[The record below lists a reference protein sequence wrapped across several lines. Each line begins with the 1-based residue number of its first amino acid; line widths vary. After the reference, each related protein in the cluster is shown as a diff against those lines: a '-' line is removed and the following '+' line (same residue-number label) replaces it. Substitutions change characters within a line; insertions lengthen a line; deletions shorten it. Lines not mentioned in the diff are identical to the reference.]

1 MTFMG
6 ACLKKPDMLLITE
19 FCELGSLFDLL
30 VQPEY
35 KPMDPARK
43 MEMAHGAAQGLHYLH
58 SQTILH
64 RDFKVSP
71 LVGQTDAADHNH
83 AF

>member
-1 MTFMG
+1 MG

-43 MEMAHGAAQGLHYLH
+43 MEMVNGTAQGLYYLH
-58 SQTILH
+58 SQGIVH
-64 RDFKVSP
+64 RDFKVTSLVWETYIDPRSP
-71 LVGQTDAADHNH
+71 
-83 AF
+83 